1 MKKILLLVLFYFV
14 SAGYAQNKIE
24 NNSPLLGKI
33 KVEKLQ
39 DANFNFIQNA
49 SISWNFSQIELNNAA
64 LSIEVVT
71 ILDCFN
77 GEQASE
83 FKDQF
88 TILSKEGF
96 SLVGNTQL
104 NHIELMAKCFKWR
117 LVAKTSDTAVSDWF
131 YFSFVK

>member
-1 MKKILLLVLFYFV
+1 MKKIFLLAIFYFV
-14 SAGYAQNKIE
+14 SSGYAQNRIE
-24 NNSPLLGKI
+24 NNSPLLKKI
-33 KVEKLQ
+33 KVDKVQ
-39 DANFNFIQNA
+39 DTNFNFVQNA
-49 SISWNFSQIELNNAA
+49 SISWDFSGQELSNTD

-83 FKDQF
+83 FKDKF
-88 TILSKEGF
+88 TVLSKESF

-104 NHIELMAKCFKWR
+104 NHLELMAKCFKWR
-117 LVAKTSDTAVSDWF
+117 LVSKTSETAVSDWF

>member
-1 MKKILLLVLFYFV
+1 MKKILLLAIFCFV
-14 SAGYAQNKIE
+14 SSGYAQSRIE
-24 NNSPLLGKI
+24 NNSPLLKKI
-33 KVEKLQ
+33 KVENIQ
-39 DANFNFIQNA
+39 DPNFKFVQNA
-49 SISWNFSQIELNNAA
+49 SISWDFNGLELNNTD

-88 TILSKEGF
+88 SVLTKENF
-96 SLVGNTQL
+96 SLSGNTQL
-104 NHIELMAKCFKWR
+104 NHLDLMAKCFKWR
-117 LVAKTSDTAVSDWF
+117 LVSKTSVTAVSDWF

>member
-88 TILSKEGF
+88 TILSKESF
-96 SLVGNTQL
+96 SLVGTTQL
-104 NHIELMAKCFKWR
+104 NHLELMAKCFKWR
-117 LVAKTSDTAVSDWF
+117 LVAKTSETAVSDWF

>member
-1 MKKILLLVLFYFV
+1 MKKIFLLAIFYFV
-14 SAGYAQNKIE
+14 SSSYAQNRIE
-24 NNSPLLGKI
+24 NTSPLLKKI
-33 KVEKLQ
+33 KVENVQ
-39 DANFNFIQNA
+39 DLNFKFVQNS
-49 SISWNFSQIELNNAA
+49 SISWDFNGLELNNAD

-88 TILSKEGF
+88 SVLSKENF
-96 SLVGNTQL
+96 SLKGNTQL
-104 NHIELMAKCFKWR
+104 NHIELMAKCIKWR
-117 LVAKTSDTAVSDWF
+117 LVSKTSETAVSDWF

>member
-88 TILSKEGF
+88 TILSKESF
-96 SLVGNTQL
+96 SLVGTTQL
-104 NHIELMAKCFKWR
+104 NHLELMAKCFKWR
-117 LVAKTSDTAVSDWF
+117 LVAKASDTAVSDWF